1 VPKRPPG
8 ECKSKTDEDAIVA
21 REVEVLK
28 KRLADPALD
37 KSRMQEY
44 LLRVVYVEMLGHS
57 ASFGYIHAVKMTH
70 EPHITSKK
78 VGYLA
83 TSLFLDD
90 SHDLLI
96 LIVNT
101 LQQDLKSDNPLVG
114 AARRPAGAA
123 WPRPLADARAG
134 TAASPRAQWR
144 RR

>member
-1 VPKRPPG
+1 M
-8 ECKSKTDEDAIVA
+8 T

-28 KRLADPALD
+28 KRLADPMVD

-44 LLRVVYVEMLGHS
+44 LLRLVYVEMLGHS

-70 EPHITSKK
+70 EPLVSSKK

-83 TSLFLDD
+83 TSLFLNE

-114 AARRPAGAA
+114 APRRRLRPRARPAA
-123 WPRPLADARAG
+123 P
-134 TAASPRAQWR
+134 
-144 RR
+144 

>member
-1 VPKRPPG
+1 M
-8 ECKSKTDEDAIVA
+8 A

-28 KRLADPALD
+28 RRLADPALD

-44 LLRVVYVEMLGHS
+44 LLRLVYVEMLGHS

-83 TSLFLDD
+83 TSLFLEEG
-90 SHDLLI
+90 HDLLI

-101 LQQDLKSDNPLVG
+101 LQQDLKSDSPLVG
-114 AARRPAGAA
+114 A
-123 WPRPLADARAG
+123 LARACWLRKRG
-134 TAASPRAQWR
+134 ARAHAAPRAQCPR
-144 RR
+144 R

>member
-1 VPKRPPG
+1 VPAG
-8 ECKSKTDEDAIVA
+8 ECKSKAEEDAIVT
-21 REVEVLK
+21 REVDVLK
-28 KRLADPALD
+28 RRLADPMVD

-44 LLRVVYVEMLGHS
+44 LLRLVYVEMLGHS

-70 EPHITSKK
+70 EPLVASKK

-83 TSLFLDD
+83 TSLFLNE

-114 AARRPAGAA
+114 AQRARRRMPRRWAAG
-123 WPRPLADARAG
+123 
-134 TAASPRAQWR
+134 
-144 RR
+144 

>member
-1 VPKRPPG
+1 M
-8 ECKSKTDEDAIVA
+8 T

-28 KRLADPALD
+28 KRLADPMVD

-44 LLRVVYVEMLGHS
+44 LLRLVYVEMLGHS

-70 EPHITSKK
+70 EPLVSSKK

-83 TSLFLDD
+83 TSLFLNE

-114 AARRPAGAA
+114 APRRRLRPRARPA
-123 WPRPLADARAG
+123 
-134 TAASPRAQWR
+134 AS
-144 RR
+144 